1 MFFTQQK
8 YYLCIIMEYL
18 LLTLGILCLI
28 IGIAGCII
36 PMIPGTPIAYIGML
50 CFQFTDCIEFSTAS
64 LIIWGIVVIL
74 SIVLDY
80 IVPSIGAK
88 VFGGTKWGYWG
99 CIIGTLL
106 GMFILPW
113 GIIAG
118 PFLGAFIGE
127 LLGKKDSTTALKSG
141 IGSLLG
147 FLCGTF
153 LKLVICI
160 YFIIELIIALW

>member
-1 MFFTQQK
+1 
-8 YYLCIIMEYL
+8 MEYL
-18 LLTLGILCLI
+18 LLTLGILCLLT
-28 IGIAGCII
+28 GIAGCII
-36 PMIPGTPIAYIGML
+36 PVIPGTPIAYVGML
-50 CFQFTDCIEFSTAS
+50 FFQFTDCIQFSTSA
-64 LIIWGIVVIL
+64 LIIWGIIVVL

-80 IVPSIGAK
+80 IVPSIGSK
-88 VFGGTKWGYWG
+88 IFGGTKWGYWG

-106 GMFILPW
+106 GMFIFPW

-127 LLGKKDSTTALKSG
+127 LMGKKDTITALKSG
-141 IGSLLG
+141 IGSLIG

-160 YFIIELIIALW
+160 YFIVEVFIALWN

>member
-1 MFFTQQK
+1 
-8 YYLCIIMEYL
+8 MEYL
-18 LLTLGILCLI
+18 LLTLGIICLLT
-28 IGIAGCII
+28 GIAGCII
-36 PMIPGTPIAYIGML
+36 PVIPGTPIAYVGML
-50 CFQFTDCIEFSTAS
+50 CFQFTDCIQFSTSA
-64 LIIWGIVVIL
+64 LIIWGIIVVL

-80 IVPSIGAK
+80 IVPSIGSK
-88 VFGGTKWGYWG
+88 IFGGTKWGYWG

-106 GMFILPW
+106 GMFIFPW

-127 LLGKKDSTTALKSG
+127 LMGKKDTITALKSG
-141 IGSLLG
+141 IGSLIG

-160 YFIIELIIALW
+160 YFIVEVFIALWN